1 MDSTIR
7 RRLIFGAVFVV
18 LAVNLAVG
26 ARVYRQ
32 AAQATPNDNA
42 YPSLELFS
50 QVLEIVRKDYVDGAS
65 LTYKELVFGALDGM
79 VGKLD
84 PHSEFMEADEF
95 KELQDDTQGAF
106 GGLGIVVSIRDG
118 YLTVVAPM
126 EDSPGFK
133 AGILTGDRITKI
145 GGKSTEK
152 MGTGDAVK
160 LLRGDPGSRVS
171 ITVLRPSTS
180 QTKDYTLERAV
191 IKVDMVKD
199 INGRRE
205 FPLDDDKIGYVRI
218 TQFGDKTS
226 DELDAALKKLKAQGL
241 RALMLDLRWN
251 PGGLLDQAVDVC
263 QKFLPRGQLVVT
275 TEGRN
280 PSQNQSHRAR
290 GRGDQL
296 VTKSGESM
304 PVVVLVNYGSASAS
318 EIVAGCLQ
326 DLKRAIVLG
335 EKTFGKGSVQ
345 SILPLPEG
353 PALRL
358 TTAKYYTPSHKV
370 IHEQGITPDI
380 LVSLTDD
387 EERDVQLKRVPGG
400 VESLEPQDRGRVSHA
415 HDPQLERAVDLL
427 KGITLFTQ
435 RAPLGDKPA
444 IRQEAMAT
452 KGAEALSR

>member
-1 MDSTIR
+1 MRLPTSQAFSNLPPDDMDSTIR

-32 AAQATPNDNA
+32 AAQTTPKDSA

-50 QVLEIVRKDYVDGAS
+50 QVLEIVRKDYVDGTN

-152 MGTGDAVK
+152 LGTGDAVK
-160 LLRGDPGSRVS
+160 LLRGDPGTQVS

-318 EIVAGCLQ
+318 EILSGAVKDTGAGTL
-326 DLKRAIVLG
+326 VG
-335 EKTFGKGSVQ
+335 TKTFGKGIVQ
-345 SILPLPEG
+345 TVFPLNNG
-353 PALRL
+353 AGLKL
-358 TTAKYYTPSHKV
+358 TTARYLTPNKNDINLKGV
-370 IHEQGITPDI
+370 EPDVQVQP
-380 LVSLTDD
+380 LEDKS
-387 EERDVQLKRVPGG
+387 RDVQL
-400 VESLEPQDRGRVSHA
+400 D
-415 HDPQLERAVDLL
+415 RAVELI
-427 KGITLFTQ
+427 KQKTTG
-435 RAPLGDKPA
+435 
-444 IRQEAMAT
+444 
-452 KGAEALSR
+452 